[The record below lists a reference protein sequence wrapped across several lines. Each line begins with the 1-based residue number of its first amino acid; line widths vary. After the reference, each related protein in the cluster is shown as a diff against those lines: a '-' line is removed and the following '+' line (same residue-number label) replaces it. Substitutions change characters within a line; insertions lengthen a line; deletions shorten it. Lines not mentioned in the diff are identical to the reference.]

1 MSSFAVESITDDAKE
16 ELNKYKVKL
25 CCEIRFLAIS
35 CHDFFQTLFI
45 LVFVLK
51 TLTIV
56 TRLERTWIY
65 ETLSY
70 LPLKLRGNCKEI
82 S

>member
-65 ETLSY
+65 EYFELFTI
-70 LPLKLRGNCKEI
+70 KVAG
-82 S
+82 

>member
-35 CHDFFQTLFI
+35 CHDFFSNVIHPSFCFKDANDSDTTGKNVDLWDFELF
-45 LVFVLK
+45 
-51 TLTIV
+51 TIKV
-56 TRLERTWIY
+56 A
-65 ETLSY
+65 
-70 LPLKLRGNCKEI
+70 G
-82 S
+82 